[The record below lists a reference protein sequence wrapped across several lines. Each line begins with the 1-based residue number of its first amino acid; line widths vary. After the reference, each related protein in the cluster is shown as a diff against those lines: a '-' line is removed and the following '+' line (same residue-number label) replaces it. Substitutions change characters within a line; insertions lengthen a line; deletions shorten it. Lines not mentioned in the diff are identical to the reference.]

1 MENIR
6 QEKYPQPSKKAKKNR
21 LLWVCENRRQE
32 KYPQPSKKA
41 KKIDCYGY
49 GEHKTG
55 KIPTAKP
62 QSYKK

>member
-1 MENIR
+1 V
-6 QEKYPQPSKKAKKNR
+6 
-21 LLWVCENRRQE
+21 WVWKTE

-55 KIPTAKP
+55 KIPTAK
-62 QSYKK
+62 QKCNKK